1 MSSDKSFWMR
11 ILGGKAE
18 TNSREISSNE
28 KKDSHGKKGVSVDL
42 NAPEYAME
50 EGLKGL
56 SWVTSSRA
64 KISKIRKK
72 TRESFGEEV
81 GNALTHGVM
90 ALFMLGMLP
99 FAAIRTSERAP
110 QGSRTLD
117 TITVSIFIICVFFMF
132 LTSTIY
138 HIMPFGT
145 AHKRVTN
152 RLDHIMIYFA
162 IAGTYTPIC
171 LSVIGGALGLGLCI
185 AQWTLVLA
193 GTLFKSLAFSR
204 SVKAWILTIG
214 IYILMGWMVCLCM
227 PALLSGATT
236 PAFWLILSG
245 GVCYTLG
252 IVCFSM
258 KFPFA
263 HMVWH
268 FFVDFGAICH
278 FIAIVFFLR

>member
-11 ILGGKAE
+11 ILGGKIEKTSAE
-18 TNSREISSNE
+18 KART
-28 KKDSHGKKGVSVDL
+28 
-42 NAPEYAME
+42 PEDMLE

-56 SWVTSSRA
+56 SWVNSSKNVVRR
-64 KISKIRKK
+64 IRTK
-72 TRESFGEEV
+72 TRESFGEEI
-81 GNALTHGVM
+81 GNAVTHGVM

-99 FAAIRTSERAP
+99 FASVRAYQHAP
-110 QGSRTLD
+110 QGREILD
-117 TITVSIFIICVFFMF
+117 AVTVSIFVICIFFMF

-138 HIMPFGT
+138 HVMPYGS
-145 AHKRVTN
+145 AHKRVMN

-171 LSVIGGALGLGLCI
+171 LSLLGGALGIGLCI
-185 AQWTLVLA
+185 AQWVLVLT
-193 GTLFKSLAFSR
+193 GTLFKALAFSR
-204 SVKAWILTIG
+204 SKKAWVVTVG
-214 IYILMGWMVCLCM
+214 VYILMGWMVALCF
-227 PALLSGATT
+227 PALYTGATAPT
-236 PAFWLILSG
+236 FWLILSG
-245 GVCYTLG
+245 GICYTAG
-252 IVCFSM
+252 VICFAM